1 MFGVVAYFCPFVFT
15 QKPPPPAAVI
25 DFLCK
30 ARIQNFLINSI
41 SVRRAVERDCQ
52 TRACSNLTLRCEED
66 MAAIGSAT
74 GTDREEQDLDTS
86 CVSLPLM
93 STTTVPDMPQVAVD
107 LLINHFFPCIG

>member
-52 TRACSNLTLRCEED
+52 TRACSNLTITGVLEVRKSPHLRQYSTCNK
-66 MAAIGSAT
+66 
-74 GTDREEQDLDTS
+74 
-86 CVSLPLM
+86 SL
-93 STTTVPDMPQVAVD
+93 SIVQYID
-107 LLINHFFPCIG
+107 HC

>member
-41 SVRRAVERDCQ
+41 SVRRAVECDCR
-52 TRACSNLTLRCEED
+52 TRACSNLTSFQKIRKRLTFQNSEENW
-66 MAAIGSAT
+66 
-74 GTDREEQDLDTS
+74 RFEE
-86 CVSLPLM
+86 PL
-93 STTTVPDMPQVAVD
+93 A
-107 LLINHFFPCIG
+107 FFVVLCRPNVFARV

>member
-52 TRACSNLTLRCEED
+52 TRACSNLTLTPTLD
-66 MAAIGSAT
+66 MLCSWMRYFTIFVAAWWL
-74 GTDREEQDLDTS
+74 EQ
-86 CVSLPLM
+86 
-93 STTTVPDMPQVAVD
+93 AA
-107 LLINHFFPCIG
+107 N

>member
-52 TRACSNLTLRCEED
+52 TRACSNLTNRPVVIVDINLGVFG
-66 MAAIGSAT
+66 A
-74 GTDREEQDLDTS
+74 
-86 CVSLPLM
+86 VPLQK
-93 STTTVPDMPQVAVD
+93 TKVIVLFALV
-107 LLINHFFPCIG
+107 

>member
-52 TRACSNLTLRCEED
+52 TRACSNLTSFQKIHKGLTFQKFRRKLAFLRKLFEKLTSFEIRFWE
-66 MAAIGSAT
+66 AVLTFWILLSR
-74 GTDREEQDLDTS
+74 TD
-86 CVSLPLM
+86 
-93 STTTVPDMPQVAVD
+93 
-107 LLINHFFPCIG
+107 

>member
-52 TRACSNLTLRCEED
+52 TRACSNLTVYGVSSSETRP
-66 MAAIGSAT
+66 
-74 GTDREEQDLDTS
+74 EEQKLLS
-86 CVSLPLM
+86 HPCLSGY
-93 STTTVPDMPQVAVD
+93 VAT
-107 LLINHFFPCIG
+107 FEQC